1 MTTLK
6 PIASL
11 FALIACLLVPVS
23 TFAAGGSISFAK
35 INEETCTL
43 PIPPTG
49 SGATWQY
56 ELEGNKEQCQD
67 NQQEFV
73 VFDQFPSASKILL
86 TDSPT
91 CSTEL
96 DKDHGFYFLIKTTK
110 KQSTTLQ
117 RIQLRHLADFGENKF
132 IYPGFLLEKFG
143 LYDQNQIYQ
152 RLSCIRIT
160 VSSEKIMPDKD
171 VVVTRAIEWSEGQAE
186 DGSDYTCPS
195 HSFVVGRKHYGDK
208 DGMTQYLCATA
219 SGASAYRLKDQEE
232 FTVNE
237 RGDQFT
243 CPKHKIMTG
252 RKYEWIDTGPV
263 YKYLS
268 TYRCATLTHDNDK
281 IVNQIRGSW
290 TKQVEE
296 TNSTTVC
303 EPNEV
308 MVGRWHTGD
317 DKGHTR
323 IRCAR
328 LENTPAP
335 L

>member
-1 MTTLK
+1 MTALK

-11 FALIACLLVPVS
+11 FAMIACVLVPVS

-35 INEETCTL
+35 INNDTCTL

-96 DKDHGFYFLIKTTK
+96 DKEHGFYFLIKTTK
-110 KQSTTLQ
+110 KLSTTLE

-160 VSSEKIMPDKD
+160 VSSEKIMPDKN
-171 VVVTRAIEWSEGQAE
+171 VAIRPMAEWSEGQPE
-186 DGSDYTCPS
+186 EVSDYTCEGN
-195 HSFVVGRKHYGDK
+195 SFLVGRKHYGDET
-208 DGMTQYLCATA
+208 GATQYLCGTA
-219 SGASAYRLKDQEE
+219 SVTPVYRLTDRIEE
-232 FTVNE
+232 EMKENDSYFM
-237 RGDQFT
+237 
-243 CPKHKIMTG
+243 CPKHKVMTG
-252 RKYEWIDTGPV
+252 RKYQWKNNFGEKIDRT
-263 YKYLS
+263 
-268 TYRCATLTHDNDK
+268 TYRCATLTHEDGK
-281 IVNQIRGSW
+281 PVNQIRGTWSEAV
-290 TKQVEE
+290 KER
-296 TNSTTVC
+296 NSTTVC
-303 EPNEV
+303 APNEV
-308 MVGRWHTGD
+308 MIGRWHTAATD
-317 DKGHTR
+317 QPVR
-323 IRCAR
+323 VQR
-328 LENTPAP
+328 LG
-335 L
+335 